1 MSGHTKYII
10 IDSWGVRVGR
20 YLFFTPQA
28 AYSCLAM
35 LGNPDYKV
43 KQIK

>member
-1 MSGHTKYII
+1 MKKTLYII

-20 YLFFTPQA
+20 YLFSTPQA
-28 AYSCLAM
+28 AYGFLAM
-35 LGNPDYKV
+35 LGNPEFKV